1 MKNLA
6 NDISIARIIL
16 VLILAFLEPLSLLFY
31 IIYIMSG
38 ISDIM
43 DGYIARKTNTTSKLG
58 EKLDS
63 VADFFMVV
71 VLIPVFYTILNP
83 DTFILLWIIV
93 IGIIRVIS
101 LIIVL
106 AKYKTFGMLHTY
118 GNKITGLILFL
129 IPLLLI
135 AVPEE
140 VLIYLVCSIAS
151 ITALEE
157 IGINLS
163 SKEFSANKKSI
174 FTQ

>member
-71 VLIPVFYTILNP
+71 VLIPIFYTILNP
-83 DTFILLWIIV
+83 DTFILQWIIV

-101 LIIVL
+101 LIIVF

-135 AVPEE
+135 VFPED

-157 IGINLS
+157 IGINLT
-163 SKEFSANKKSI
+163 SKEFYANKKSI
-174 FTQ
+174 FSK